1 MTSTFAG
8 APVVCCNLCAG
19 HKLRRARN
27 PGENGL
33 SNFHRLPQRR
43 NVLAANSA
51 LARKA
56 KFRQRNLVAKNELVY
71 RDTKRVLSCAAQF
84 LVSDLPMTPSS
95 LVIVTD
101 RGSLKAYRVHETP
114 TRGPSL
120 QLVQAFNMTD
130 AHGRLVDKVSDLAG
144 RFPVTEGAGAHRGPA
159 SIAERTQLA
168 TETDRRIQK
177 ELADQIA
184 KIVSQNGK
192 EGWSFAAP
200 AEIHTAIVDLLPGDV
215 RQRIVEHVKS
225 DLVKVEPARLISHF
239 RSLRQ
244 I

>member
-1 MTSTFAG
+1 
-8 APVVCCNLCAG
+8 
-19 HKLRRARN
+19 
-27 PGENGL
+27 
-33 SNFHRLPQRR
+33 
-43 NVLAANSA
+43 
-51 LARKA
+51 
-56 KFRQRNLVAKNELVY
+56 
-71 RDTKRVLSCAAQF
+71 
-84 LVSDLPMTPSS
+84 MTPSS

-101 RGSLKAYRVHETP
+101 RGSLKAYRVNNTP

-130 AHGRLVDKVSDLAG
+130 AHGRLIDKVSDLAG
-144 RFPVTEGAGAHRGPA
+144 RFPVTEGAGAHRGSA

-184 KIVSQNGK
+184 KIVSQNGTD
-192 EGWSFAAP
+192 GWSFAAP
-200 AEIHTAIVDLLPGDV
+200 AEIHAAIVDLLPETV

-225 DLVKVEPARLISHF
+225 DLVKVEAAKLINHF